1 MNFFYHFGRYL
12 MLIRQMFHRPENFRM
27 YWDELF
33 RQMVSI
39 GIGSLGIV
47 GIISVFMGAV
57 TTVQTAYQL
66 VSGLVAKTV
75 IGAIVS
81 ESSILEL
88 GPTITSLVLAGKI
101 GSSISSEIG
110 TMRVTEQ
117 IDALEI
123 MGVNAPG
130 YLILPKVIA
139 AVTMIPLLIVLSIS
153 LSIGGGIL
161 VGDLT
166 GILPSQQFIDG
177 ARSAFK
183 GYNVFFALTKAF
195 TFAFLISSVSAY
207 QGYFTNGGSLE
218 VGQSS
223 TRAVVYSCILILLS
237 DYMLAQLLL

>member
-27 YWDELF
+27 HWDELF

-57 TTVQTAYQL
+57 TTVQSAYQL

-110 TMRVTEQ
+110 TMR
-117 IDALEI
+117 
-123 MGVNAPG
+123 
-130 YLILPKVIA
+130 LPNKL
-139 AVTMIPLLIVLSIS
+139 M
-153 LSIGGGIL
+153 
-161 VGDLT
+161 
-166 GILPSQQFIDG
+166 
-177 ARSAFK
+177 RSRSW
-183 GYNVFFALTKAF
+183 V
-195 TFAFLISSVSAY
+195 
-207 QGYFTNGGSLE
+207 
-218 VGQSS
+218 
-223 TRAVVYSCILILLS
+223 
-237 DYMLAQLLL
+237 